1 MALAARAVAA
11 ATPRDAPLVDA
22 SRPSRIDMES
32 DSTRLVL
39 PRQYSQRI
47 LRRSFNTVFC
57 SSVAIM
63 SARADY
69 AVIAIGTMLT
79 SINYWR
85 RPIRGG
91 AARAIDMTY
100 VAASFAYQCWRA
112 PLELSGRR
120 HAAYWALAAVTIS
133 CYVRAR
139 SFGKQGDLDASSRWH
154 SRIHLFGNVANAIL
168 YADVHA
174 AFSAIRLGMCCVS
187 WLVFA
192 GLYARHCL

>member
-1 MALAARAVAA
+1 
-11 ATPRDAPLVDA
+11 
-22 SRPSRIDMES
+22 MES
-32 DSTRLVL
+32 DGARLVL

-47 LRRSFNTVFC
+47 LRRSFSTVFC
-57 SSVAIM
+57 SSVAIL
-63 SARADY
+63 SARTDY
-69 AVIAIGTMLT
+69 AIIAIGTMLT

-85 RPIRGG
+85 RPVVGG

-100 VAASFAYQCWRA
+100 VAGSFAYQCWRA
-112 PLELSGRR
+112 PLELSGLR

-133 CYVRAR
+133 CYARAR

-192 GLYARHCL
+192 GLYAMHCL